1 MARAN
6 PTLQQGPIS
15 IRRLDS
21 ITALKAAHKVMAEL
35 RPHLD
40 LQQFLVL
47 VQEMRGEGYRVA
59 GVFDGGALRAVAGY
73 RVLTMLVRGRS
84 LYVDDL
90 VTSAE
95 MRGKGYGKLL
105 LDWLMREARR
115 QRCNEFH
122 LDSGVQRFAAHA
134 FYFSRGLHIA
144 SYHFAT
150 GLK

>member
-1 MARAN
+1 MPRAN

-59 GVFDGGALRAVAGY
+59 GLFDGGALRAVAGY

>member
-1 MARAN
+1 MPRAN
-6 PTLQQGPIS
+6 RSLQQRSIS
-15 IRRLDS
+15 IRKLQS
-21 ITALKAAHKVMAEL
+21 ISALKAAHKVMVEL

-40 LQQFLVL
+40 LPQFLSL
-47 VQEMRGEGYRVA
+47 VQEMRAEGYRIA
-59 GVFDGGALRAVAGY
+59 GLFDGGALTAVAGY

-95 MRGKGYGKLL
+95 MRGKGYGKSL
-105 LDWLMREARR
+105 LDWLMREAKR

-134 FYFSRGLHIA
+134 FYFARGLHIA

>member
-1 MARAN
+1 MSRIVK
-6 PTLQQGPIS
+6 PTESGTVT
-15 IRRLDS
+15 IRKLES
-21 ITALKAAHKVMAEL
+21 VNALKAGFKIMAEL

-40 LQQFLVL
+40 LEQFLSL
-47 VQEMRGEGYRVA
+47 FHQMREEGYRLA
-59 GVFDGGALRAVAGY
+59 GLFEGDALKAVAGY

-90 VTSAE
+90 VTTAE

-105 LDWLMREARR
+105 LEWLMREAKRSG
-115 QRCNEFH
+115 CNEFH

-134 FYFSRGLHIA
+134 FYFARGMHIA
-144 SYHFAT
+144 SYHFVT

>member
-1 MARAN
+1 MPRAN

-59 GVFDGGALRAVAGY
+59 GLFDGGTLRAVAGY

-90 VTSAE
+90 VTTAE